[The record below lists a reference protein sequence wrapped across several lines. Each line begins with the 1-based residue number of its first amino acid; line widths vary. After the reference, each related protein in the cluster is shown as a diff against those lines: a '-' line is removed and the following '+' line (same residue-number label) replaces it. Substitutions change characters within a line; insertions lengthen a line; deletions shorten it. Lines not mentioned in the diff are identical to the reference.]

1 MKIKTLILLSV
12 LVFTAYGQFKDP
24 GFPTESVKDGI
35 VSNNSS
41 SLFGLLSSENFRMNH
56 SIGVS
61 YSAFGSDGLALS
73 TYTNSM
79 FFKLADNLNFQM
91 DASII
96 QTPYSTL
103 GKDFENNLNG
113 IYLSRAE
120 LNYRPWKDFQVSLSY
135 RNIPGGYF
143 NNSGYFNRS
152 FYNPFYYDPFF
163 D

>member
-1 MKIKTLILLSV
+1 MKIKTLILLVVISMTV
-12 LVFTAYGQFKDP
+12 WGQYKDP

-35 VSNNSS
+35 VTNNSS
-41 SLFGLLSSENFRMNH
+41 SLFGFLSSDNFRMNH

-61 YSAFGSDGLALS
+61 YSAFGNNGLALS

-79 FFKLADNLNFQM
+79 FFKLSENLHFQM

-135 RNIPGGYF
+135 RNLPGGYY
-143 NNSGYFNRS
+143 NPYGYFKRS
-152 FYNPFYYDPFF
+152 FYSPFYSDPFSY
-163 D
+163 

>member
-1 MKIKTLILLSV
+1 MKLKTIILLSV
-12 LVFTAYGQFKDP
+12 LSITAYGQFKDP

-35 VSNNSS
+35 ISNSS
-41 SLFGLLSSENFRMNH
+41 SSFFGLFNPENFKMNH

-61 YSAFGSDGLALS
+61 YSAFGNDGLALS

-79 FFKLADNLNFQM
+79 FFKFADNLHFQM
-91 DASII
+91 DASIV

-103 GKDFENNLNG
+103 GKDFENSING
-113 IYLSRAE
+113 IYLSRAS

-135 RNIPGGYF
+135 RNMPGGYY
-143 NNSGYFNRS
+143 NPSGYFNRS
-152 FYNPFYYDPFF
+152 FYNPFYYDPFL

>member
-1 MKIKTLILLSV
+1 MKIKILIFVTLLSITI
-12 LVFTAYGQFKDP
+12 FGQFKEP
-24 GFPTESVKDGI
+24 VFPTESVKDGVI
-35 VSNNSS
+35 SNNSG
-41 SLFGLLSSENFRMNH
+41 SLFGFLSSDNFRMNH

-79 FFKLADNLNFQM
+79 LFKVSDNLNFQM

-103 GKDFENNLNG
+103 GKDFENNLSG

-120 LNYRPWKDFQVSLSY
+120 LNYRPWKDFQVSLQY
-135 RNIPGGYF
+135 RNFPGGYY
-143 NNSGYFNRS
+143 NPHGYFNRS
-152 FYNPFYYDPFF
+152 LYNPFYYNPFL

>member
-1 MKIKTLILLSV
+1 MKLKTVVLLS
-12 LVFTAYGQFKDP
+12 LLSIAVFGQFKNP
-24 GFPTESVKDGI
+24 IVPPESIKDGI
-35 VSNNSS
+35 VSNDGS
-41 SLFGLLSSENFRMNH
+41 SLFGFLSSENFKMNH

-91 DASII
+91 DASIV

-113 IYLSRAE
+113 IYLSKAE
-120 LNYRPWKDFQVSLSY
+120 LNYQPWKNFQVSLSY
-135 RNIPGGYF
+135 RNMPGGYY
-143 NNSGYFNRS
+143 NPNGYFNRS
-152 FYNPFYYDPFF
+152 SYNPFYYDPFF
-163 D
+163 H